1 MSQRRPYGERSGLH
15 VEWVTIRHRT
25 IYVLLTTAVIVVGAA
40 AASYYFVFHAS
51 PEVGTASDPAE
62 VALSTSASF
71 IEISGSVKVRKA
83 GTYAW
88 IDARMGIPLSRD
100 DHVRTDSKAT
110 ARIRFF
116 DGTEYLVKRDTILVI
131 EESYEDPRTNVR
143 RVAVKLTAGQ
153 VNLQTPTRNVE
164 GSSSELA
171 TPNTEARFEE
181 RTVADVRYDQTNRVS
196 GFTIF
201 RGATDLKAGGKR
213 VKLGSSQEVE
223 VSGENIFSEIIRL
236 PGIPSLKTPVHLSTV
251 VHRDP
256 TRSNTELKWSSVEGA
271 RRYRVMLDRTPNF
284 SDPLWDSKVRGLTA
298 IVPGLAS
305 GTYYWKVSAEDA
317 DNRQGGYSD
326 FAKFRISTRASTNTP
341 PKLLVSK
348 PIATLD
354 GVVTFNGTTDPD
366 AVVTVNNERVSVRPD
381 GSFQHYFIIG
391 RPGRHEIIVR
401 AYKRS
406 GGTAEKV
413 FQVTIGSEGP

>member
-1 MSQRRPYGERSGLH
+1 MSQRNQYGERSGLH

-25 IYVLLTTAVIVVGAA
+25 VYLLVALAVLVGGGAA
-40 AASYYFVFHAS
+40 AFYYFAYHA
-51 PEVGTASDPAE
+51 PPDVGTDSEAE
-62 VALSTSASF
+62 VALNTSASF

-88 IDARMGIPLSRD
+88 IDARRGIALSRD
-100 DHVRTDSKAT
+100 DHVRTDSNAT

-116 DGTEYLVKRDTILVI
+116 DGTEYLVKQDTILVI
-131 EESYEDPRTNVR
+131 EETYEDPQTNVR

-171 TPNTEARFEE
+171 TPNTEASFDE
-181 RTVADVRYDQTNRVS
+181 RTVADVRYDQSNRVS

-201 RGATDLKAGGKR
+201 RGASDLKAGGKR

-223 VSGENIFSEIIRL
+223 VSAANSFSEIVRL
-236 PGIPSLKTPVHLSTV
+236 PGIPSPESPAHLSTV

-256 TRSNTELKWSSVEGA
+256 VRSNTELKWGVVEGA
-271 RRYRVMLDRTPNF
+271 RRYHVMLDRTPNF
-284 SDPLWDSKVRGLTA
+284 SDPLWDSKVKGLSA
-298 IVPGLAS
+298 VVPGLAP
-305 GTYYWKVSAEDA
+305 GAYYWKVSAEDGE
-317 DNRQGGYSD
+317 NRQGGYSD
-326 FAKFRISTRASTNTP
+326 FAKFSISTRAKTNTP
-341 PKLLVSK
+341 PKLLVSN
-348 PIATLD
+348 PTATLD

-391 RPGRHEIIVR
+391 RPGRHEIIVK
-401 AYKRS
+401 AFKRS